1 MPGLTATGTQ
11 LKADRLVCESTWW
24 VINYWLHITSGS
36 FECRVGWMSDQ
47 EPRLMFRNAV
57 AKSRGK
63 KDGEMEILVGNDIG
77 NIELVRWSL
86 KSQFDRDV
94 ITHYDAQV

>member
-1 MPGLTATGTQ
+1 
-11 LKADRLVCESTWW
+11 
-24 VINYWLHITSGS
+24 
-36 FECRVGWMSDQ
+36 MSDQ
-47 EPRLMFRNAV
+47 EPRLTFRNAV

-94 ITHYDAQV
+94 ITHYDAQVVIRLLYTIPLYIIYNTF

>member
-1 MPGLTATGTQ
+1 
-11 LKADRLVCESTWW
+11 
-24 VINYWLHITSGS
+24 
-36 FECRVGWMSDQ
+36 
-47 EPRLMFRNAV
+47 MFRNGV

-63 KDGEMEILVGNDIG
+63 KDGEMETLVGNDIG

-94 ITHYDAQV
+94 ITHYDAQVCVRYLFCTQYIPAHAVVNC

>member
-1 MPGLTATGTQ
+1 MT
-11 LKADRLVCESTWW
+11 
-24 VINYWLHITSGS
+24 
-36 FECRVGWMSDQ
+36 
-47 EPRLMFRNAV
+47 FRNAV

-94 ITHYDAQV
+94 ITHYDAQVVIRLLYTIPLYIIYNTF